1 MTQLCELVAGS
12 GPFDLV
18 DSDEYVEGA
27 VGGLDAR
34 ILKRLRRG
42 DYAFQAYLDLHG
54 LTRSE
59 AREEL
64 EAFVEGSRRKGH
76 RCVLV
81 VHGRGLHSKDNIPVL
96 KESVQLWLSAPIL
109 SQSVLVSCV
118 QLSFSVPRRLTE
130 KAILSRPALQAS
142 GAIRSALVLNA
153 AQVEDSA
160 PAVAQIFSLYWAHTP
175 VAVFAAEPDADG
187 AVPAALPVWPCLHAV
202 TAESD
207 RTATARA
214 RVNTDRRQNMRSFRP
229 VATGPGRAPRS
240 STPAPRSLQ
249 GAGRRLLD
257 REVLR
262 DRGRV
267 AGELRHARCAE

>member
-1 MTQLCELVAGS
+1 MAKQKPFNNPFAGLKLKKIETPPPAKKPAVQPPPRQGTVARPEPVPEDEGELFRMLVGEVEPVRGGPQVIPPPPPPPAERQRFLDAEEEAMTQLCELVAGS

-81 VHGRGLHSKDNIPVL
+81 VHGRGLHSKDHIPVL
-96 KESVQLWLSAPIL
+96 KESVQLWLSRGRIG
-109 SQSVLVSCV
+109 QQVLAFTS
-118 QLSFSVPRRLTE
+118 
-130 KAILSRPALQAS
+130 ARPHD
-142 GAIRSALVLNA
+142 GGV
-153 AQVEDSA
+153 
-160 PAVAQIFSLYWAHTP
+160 
-175 VAVFAAEPDADG
+175 G
-187 AVPAALPVWPCLHAV
+187 AVYVLL
-202 TAESD
+202 
-207 RTATARA
+207 
-214 RVNTDRRQNMRSFRP
+214 RR
-229 VATGPGRAPRS
+229 
-240 STPAPRSLQ
+240 
-249 GAGRRLLD
+249 
-257 REVLR
+257 
-262 DRGRV
+262 
-267 AGELRHARCAE
+267 